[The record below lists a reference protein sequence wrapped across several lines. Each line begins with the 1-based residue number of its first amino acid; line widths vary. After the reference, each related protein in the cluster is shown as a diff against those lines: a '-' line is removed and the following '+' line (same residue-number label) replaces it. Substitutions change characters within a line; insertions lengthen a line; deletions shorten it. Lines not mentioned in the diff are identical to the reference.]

1 MKFKHILIL
10 IIFSSFTFAQNSKNS
25 LLKVEYNEY
34 RIYTPKIIN
43 VDLGKLVVS
52 NDYSYY
58 SSTIVKK
65 ERKGDLKEDETI
77 GVNNIEDKLSEIII
91 NRKENILTERME
103 ENFFLKKKYA
113 IAESLPKMVLFS
125 SISIAFTSVATS
137 SLKMKCV
144 ASGLEPVII
153 SSSEE

>member
-1 MKFKHILIL
+1 MNFKHILIL
-10 IIFSSFTFAQNSKNS
+10 IIFSSFTFAQNSKNN

-77 GVNNIEDKLSEIII
+77 GVDNIED
-91 NRKENILTERME
+91 
-103 ENFFLKKKYA
+103 
-113 IAESLPKMVLFS
+113 MVVHDNQ
-125 SISIAFTSVATS
+125 TN
-137 SLKMKCV
+137 
-144 ASGLEPVII
+144 
-153 SSSEE
+153 